1 MRKFRG
7 CFLFAFVLTAAG
19 MMVSL
24 GYGATGSEPAAK
36 TVYKA
41 RLSYHFSGTH
51 LSGIS
56 TEKFAKMVRDETG
69 GQVDITTYPS
79 AALYSIRDIVGA
91 LGKGA
96 VEFGNIINSSL
107 PAIDPSFSLDS
118 IWYICQPGQTCR
130 LWTETD
136 AGKRTWTDMERKCNF
151 KQIVWL
157 PNGPTGIFT
166 TGKTVRKLEDFYGMD
181 IRYLATP
188 EVPTYKAL
196 KMKYVSVSTEE
207 IHSALERKMINC
219 LMTSPTALKAYSWWE
234 YAKHTTLPYPY
245 YMEAF
250 IVVNTDWWNRLPEDL
265 QRKVLKV
272 GSIVSEEHTQ
282 KVQSDSEGCLNE
294 MVKLKGGST
303 YTMPKEEVDRIREH
317 LFKAGA
323 YAETQKVVKPD
334 LWEALL
340 KVSGVKFSK

>member
-1 MRKFRG
+1 MRKFRD
-7 CFLFAFVLTAAG
+7 CLLFVFVLTAVG
-19 MMVSL
+19 MTVSL
-24 GYGATGSEPAAK
+24 GYGATR

-51 LSGIS
+51 LSATS
-56 TEKFAKMVRDETG
+56 TEKFVKMVREETD
-69 GQVDITTYPS
+69 GQVDITTYPA

-107 PAIDPSFSLDS
+107 PAIDPSFSIDS
-118 IWYICQPGQTCR
+118 IWYICEPGHTRR

-136 AGKRTWTDMERKCNF
+136 AGKRTWMDMERKCNF
-151 KQIVWL
+151 KRVVWL

-166 TGKTVRKLEDFYGMD
+166 TGKIVKKLEDFYGMD
-181 IRYLATP
+181 IRYLAKS

-196 KMKYVSVSTEE
+196 QMKYVSVSTEE
-207 IHSALERKMINC
+207 MHTALERKMING
-219 LMTSPTALKAYSWWE
+219 LMTSPTALKAYSWWD

-250 IVVNTDWWNRLPEDL
+250 IGVNMDWWNRLPEDL
-265 QRKVLKV
+265 QRKILKV
-272 GSIVSEEHTQ
+272 GEIVSAEHTR
-282 KVQSDSEGCLNE
+282 KVQSDSEECLGE
-294 MVKLKGGST
+294 MVKLKGGSM

-317 LFKAGA
+317 LFKNGA
-323 YAETQKVVKPD
+323 YAEIQNVVKPD

-340 KVSGVKFSK
+340 NVTGVKLRK